1 MSFKTNNVLVVLI
14 ILSGSF
20 LIYSGLIEPHW
31 IQVTEIEISQE
42 PFASF
47 FKAHKTVFISD
58 LHVSELGVREQKLLQ
73 AVAQIDPDIILIVG
87 DSTPWGGG
95 YERTFEF
102 LSRLRAREGVWGVL
116 GDSDYQNARK
126 SCRFCHAFNP
136 GEKPLPVRFLQNQAV
151 KPYGDAVAIAG
162 LDMFPLD
169 QDERRQVRGDL
180 VTDPTVLLSQKQLRI
195 EDLPN
200 QPVLVLSGDTH
211 GGQAWMPEW
220 LWRLIFAGAKGEVR
234 YGIKR
239 EGEKTLVVSS
249 GIGVNMLPFRFLAR
263 PEIVLFKWQKVG
275 G

>member
-1 MSFKTNNVLVVLI
+1 LRNSLKLATTLLAA
-14 ILSGSF
+14 F
-20 LIYSGLIEPHW
+20 LAYATLIEPYW
-31 IQVTEIEISQE
+31 LRVTEIEISQE

-47 FKAHKTVFISD
+47 FKAYKTVFISD

-136 GEKPLPVRFLQNQAV
+136 GEEPLPVRFLQNQAV
-151 KPYGDAVAIAG
+151 KPYGEAVAIAG

-169 QDERRQVRGDL
+169 QDERRTVRDDL
-180 VTDPTVLLSQKQLRI
+180 VTRPTVLLSQKQVKL
-195 EDLPN
+195 EDLPDK
-200 QPVLVLSGDTH
+200 PVLVLSGDTH
-211 GGQAWMPEW
+211 GGQVWMPEW
-220 LWRLIFAGAKGEVR
+220 LWRLAFAGSKGGVR
-234 YGIKR
+234 KSVLRQGDKV
-239 EGEKTLVVSS
+239 LVVSS
-249 GIGVNMLPFRFLAR
+249 GVGVNAWPFRLFAP
-263 PEIVLFKWQKVG
+263 PEVVFFK
-275 G
+275 

>member
-1 MSFKTNNVLVVLI
+1 LRTFIKPATLLLAAVLA
-14 ILSGSF
+14 
-20 LIYSGLIEPHW
+20 YATLIEPHW

-95 YERTFEF
+95 YEGTFEF
-102 LSRLRAREGVWGVL
+102 LARLKAREGIYGVL

-151 KPYGDAVAIAG
+151 RLGGGEVALAG

-169 QDERRQVRGDL
+169 QDERRQVRYDL
-180 VTDPTVLLSQKQLRI
+180 VTMPTVLLSQKQVKL
-195 EDLPN
+195 EDLPDK
-200 QPVLVLSGDTH
+200 PVLVLSGDTH

-220 LWRLIFAGAKGEVR
+220 LWRLAFAGSKGGVR

-249 GIGVNMLPFRFLAR
+249 GIGVNTLPFRFLAR
-263 PEIVLFKWQKVG
+263 PEVVVVKG
-275 G
+275 N